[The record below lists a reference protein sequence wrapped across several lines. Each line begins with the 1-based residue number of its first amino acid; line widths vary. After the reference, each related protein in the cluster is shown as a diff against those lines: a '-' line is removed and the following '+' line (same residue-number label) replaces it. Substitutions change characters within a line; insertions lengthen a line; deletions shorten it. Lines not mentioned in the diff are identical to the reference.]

1 MGARE
6 ADHRGKMLRTPA
18 RLAILIAGILLIP
31 AGLAL
36 GEMQRAHRSTET
48 DRAVRTVAR
57 SEAASLDA
65 YFSRAR
71 AVLRLVAENPAFL
84 QFTTQPSPAVTE
96 RVNAALISLEK
107 LYPDSI
113 GEACFIAP
121 SGLEL
126 ARATKGIRAKHADL
140 SPDES
145 GNPFFGPTFAQ
156 AVGGVYQAR
165 PYVSPDTNEW
175 VISNSTP
182 LVAASGRK
190 LAIVHF
196 EITVE
201 SFRRAA
207 ALLAGEYGLRVVDR
221 RSGRVVLD
229 KDVPQRIKR
238 PLGVPTDHRFAGIA
252 RKTRGLTDIAGR
264 HAAYE
269 RIAQAPGNQNDWV
282 VVASAPR
289 PEASLSHSLG
299 GPPLALILLGLAL
312 AGGGLV
318 MGRRPAPRPASA
330 PA

>member
-1 MGARE
+1 ME
-6 ADHRGKMLRTPA
+6 MLRTPA
-18 RLAILIAGILLIP
+18 RLATLIAGILLIP

-36 GEMQRAHRSTET
+36 GEVQRAHRSTDT
-48 DRAVRTVAR
+48 DRALRTVAR

-71 AVLRLVAENPAFL
+71 AMLRLVAENPAFL
-84 QFTTQPSPAVTE
+84 QFSTQPSPAVTD

-121 SGLEL
+121 SGIEL
-126 ARATKGIRAKHADL
+126 ARATKGRRAKHADL

-145 GNPFFGPTFAQ
+145 GNPFFAPTFAQ

-165 PYVSPDTNEW
+165 PYVSPDTDEW
-175 VISNSTP
+175 VVSNSTP
-182 LVAASGRK
+182 LVAASGHK
-190 LAIVHF
+190 VALVHF

-207 ALLAGEYGLRVVDR
+207 ALLAGDYGLRVVDR

-229 KDVPQRIKR
+229 KDVPQRIHQ

-252 RKTRGLTDIAGR
+252 RQKRGLTDIAGR

-269 RIAQAPGNQNDWV
+269 TIRQAPGNQNDWV

-289 PEASLSHSLG
+289 PQASLSHSLG
-299 GPPLALILLGLAL
+299 GPPLALILLGLAF
-312 AGGGLV
+312 AGGALAL
-318 MGRRPAPRPASA
+318 GRRQTPRPAPA

>member
-1 MGARE
+1 VGVHE
-6 ADHRGKMLRTPA
+6 ADHLSEMLRTPA
-18 RLAILIAGILLIP
+18 RLAILVAGILLIL

-36 GEMQRAHRSTET
+36 GELQRAHRSTDS
-48 DRAVRTVAR
+48 DRALRTVAR

-65 YFSRAR
+65 YFGRAR
-71 AVLRLVAENPAFL
+71 AMLRVVAENPAFL
-84 QFTTQPSPAVTE
+84 QFTTQPSHAVTD

-121 SGLEL
+121 SGIEL
-126 ARATKGIRAKHADL
+126 ARATKGRRAEHADL

-145 GNPFFGPTFAQ
+145 SNPFFAPTFAQ

-165 PYVSPDTNEW
+165 PYVSPDTHEW
-175 VISNSTP
+175 VVSNSTP
-182 LVAASGRK
+182 LVAASGHK
-190 LAIVHF
+190 VALVHF

-207 ALLAGEYGLRVVDR
+207 ALLAGDHGLRVVDR

-229 KDVPQRIKR
+229 KDMPQRIHQ

-252 RKTRGLTDIAGR
+252 RETRGLTDIAGR

-269 RIAQAPGNQNDWV
+269 TIRQAPGNQNDWV

-312 AGGGLV
+312 AGGALA
-318 MGRRPAPRPASA
+318 MGRRPTPRPAPA

>member
-1 MGARE
+1 VRG
-6 ADHRGKMLRTPA
+6 ADHRGEMLRTPA

-48 DRAVRTVAR
+48 DRALRTIAR
-57 SEAASLDA
+57 SEAASLNA
-65 YFSRAR
+65 YFTRAR

-84 QFTTQPSPAVTE
+84 QFNTQPSPAVTD

-121 SGLEL
+121 SGVEL
-126 ARATKGIRAKHADL
+126 ARATKGVRAKHADL

-145 GNPFFGPTFAQ
+145 GNPFFAPTFAQ

-165 PYVSPDTNEW
+165 PYVSPDTHEW
-175 VISNSTP
+175 VVSNSTP

-190 LAIVHF
+190 VALVHF

-221 RSGRVVLD
+221 RSGRVVVD

-252 RKTRGLTDIAGR
+252 RDTRGLTDIAGR

-269 RIAQAPGNQNDWV
+269 TIAQAPGNQNDWV

-299 GPPLALILLGLAL
+299 GLPLALILLGLAL
-312 AGGGLV
+312 AGGALAT
-318 MGRRPAPRPASA
+318 GRRPAPRPAPA

>member
-1 MGARE
+1 ME
-6 ADHRGKMLRTPA
+6 MLRTPA

-36 GEMQRAHRSTET
+36 GEVQRAHRSTDT
-48 DRAVRTVAR
+48 DRALRTVAR

-71 AVLRLVAENPAFL
+71 AMLRLVAENPAFL
-84 QFTTQPSPAVTE
+84 QFSTQPSPAVTD

-121 SGLEL
+121 SGIEL
-126 ARATKGIRAKHADL
+126 ARATKGRRAKHADL

-145 GNPFFGPTFAQ
+145 GNPFFTPTFAQ

-165 PYVSPDTNEW
+165 PYVSPDTDEW
-175 VISNSTP
+175 VVSNSTP
-182 LVAASGRK
+182 LVAASGHK
-190 LAIVHF
+190 VALVHF

-207 ALLAGEYGLRVVDR
+207 ALLAGDFGLRVVDR

-229 KDVPQRIKR
+229 KDVPQRIHQ
-238 PLGVPTDHRFAGIA
+238 PLGVPTDHRFARIA
-252 RKTRGLTDIAGR
+252 GQKRGLTDIAGR

-269 RIAQAPGNQNDWV
+269 TIRQAPGNQNDWV

-289 PEASLSHSLG
+289 PQASLSHSLG

-312 AGGGLV
+312 AGGALTL
-318 MGRRPAPRPASA
+318 GRRQTPRPAPA